1 MDATAELLQRFLAD
15 NDCSRD
21 ALLRFAQDS
30 DWKRTDVVSTLRV
43 GLRKRADA
51 SIRAWGALTKQ
62 LACTP
67 STLLRNLIACAEEPE
82 LAVYSILLRYEQKT
96 AESSLEDSLKD
107 VLGILPNRDSELS
120 LVRTLVLTDRKPPIG
135 SFTHLLKTHPER
147 LFFARL
153 WSALEVEEPSEQE
166 LNEIFSKISTG
177 PLSSPGDICVSAFA
191 KLRKARHWPAFV
203 NKESL
208 DELPTSVRRAALND
222 RSLLTDELRHVL
234 DTDPYFH
241 PDAPAVL
248 ARANVLES
256 ALRCIR
262 NNEFGEVSVARLA
275 EDKELFASNR
285 RKVRSALKISPP
297 YWSEPTASSPRL
309 RKALQKLSA
318 LPEAV
323 AMLAL
328 SAPASQRHKYF
339 AAAIEDIG
347 REAASLCS
355 VSLLATA
362 VANTVSHTAR
372 SNFLKILDE
381 PKLRYAIFKQCFA
394 DQYFRPRIKYKD
406 LLVEW
411 FRIGTI
417 KDLVTT
423 VRVDASTM
431 PIFAD
436 VQDEEGKFLE
446 LLDATVKRLPADIVF
461 ELLTPSRRRRYRSAN
476 SERTDDLICNMI
488 KRLCKKKKII
498 DEWANPR
505 RFASFAKWF
514 PSAAPNVLKQLRTDH
529 AFQTVC
535 EIPKIWKLGDD
546 VAQMMRLKGSDGS
559 PLWHGY
565 LRRWS
570 EKSRPIP
577 RGMRQYLEDRQ
588 DLLKLAFEVAP
599 IAFWRAVRNRYALEE
614 LLKAALRYPKL
625 AVDLEKRTS
634 REQLRATIPWVR
646 ETWNTQPTLSAAY
659 EVAVSFSLADAGF
672 LVALGKELC
681 PPFDK
686 DRCGRAFDSCYRTY
700 ELPKK
705 AGGKRTITV
714 PSTALKRLQR
724 RLLDNGFDEIP
735 LHPSAMGFRKGR
747 SIRDNAEKHTGKE
760 VVANVD
766 IHQFFPSTR
775 YQLILRACRKLC
787 NGGISPRAARLVA
800 EICSYCG
807 ALPTGAP
814 TSPAIGNIVLRNA
827 DQAIG
832 TVADRVGVTYT
843 RYADDLTFS
852 GDDAAISILPFAR
865 EVLTQ
870 LDYQLDK
877 KKTNLYR
884 RGRRQLVTGL
894 VVNEKPNIPRR
905 LRRKLRAAV
914 HSRLSG
920 KEPYWHDQP
929 MPDSV
934 LMGHIAFLFLT
945 QPEEATRYR
954 ESLQEVLSQ

>member
-21 ALLRFAQDS
+21 ALLQFVQNS
-30 DWKRTDVVSTLRV
+30 DWKRPDVVSTLKV
-43 GLRKRADA
+43 GLRKRAD
-51 SIRAWGALTKQ
+51 STIRAWGVLSKQ

-96 AESSLEDSLKD
+96 AESSLGGSLKD
-107 VLGILPNRDSELS
+107 VLDILHNRDSELS
-120 LVRTLVLTDRKPPIG
+120 LVQSLVLTDRKPPIG
-135 SFTHLLKTHPER
+135 SFTRTLKTDLER

-153 WSALEVEEPSEQE
+153 WSALEVEDPSGQD
-166 LNEIFSKISTG
+166 LNEIFSRITIG
-177 PLSSPGDICVSAFA
+177 PLGSVGDICISVFA
-191 KLRKARHWPAFV
+191 KLRKARNWPAFI

-222 RSLLTDELRHVL
+222 RSMLTVELRQIL

-248 ARANVLES
+248 ARADVLES

-262 NNEFGEVSVARLA
+262 NKEFADVSVARLA

-285 RKVRSALKISPP
+285 GKVRSALKTSPP
-297 YWSEPTASSPRL
+297 YWSKPTASSPRL
-309 RKALQKLSA
+309 RKALRNLST

-339 AAAIEDIG
+339 AAAIEDVG

-355 VSLLATA
+355 VSSLSTALAETA
-362 VANTVSHTAR
+362 SRTAR
-372 SNFLKILDE
+372 TSFLNILDE
-381 PKLRYAIFKQCFA
+381 PKLRYAVFKQCFA
-394 DQYFRPRIKYKD
+394 DRYFRPRVKYQD

-411 FRIGTI
+411 FSIGPI
-417 KDLVTT
+417 KDLVKT
-423 VRVDASTM
+423 VQIDASTM

-436 VQDEEGKFLE
+436 VQDEDGKFLE
-446 LLDATVKRLPADIVF
+446 LLDATVNRLPAEIVF
-461 ELLTPSRRRRYRSAN
+461 ELLTPSRRRRYVSTDSARAN
-476 SERTDDLICNMI
+476 ELISDLVS
-488 KRLCKKKKII
+488 RLCEKKAITG
-498 DEWANPR
+498 WASPR
-505 RFASFAKWF
+505 RFSSFARWF
-514 PSAAPNVLKQLRTDH
+514 PRSAPDVLRQLRTDH
-529 AFQTVC
+529 AFRSVC
-535 EIPKIWKLGDD
+535 KIPKIWKLGDD
-546 VAQMMRLKGSDGS
+546 VVDQMMQLKDSDGS
-559 PLWHGY
+559 PLWHAY
-565 LRRWS
+565 LTRWS
-570 EKSRPIP
+570 AKSRPIP
-577 RGMRQYLEDRQ
+577 TAMRRYLESRD
-588 DLLKLAFEVAP
+588 DLLKLAFELAP
-599 IAFWRAVRNRYALEE
+599 IAFWRAARSRYVLEE

-625 AVDLEKRTS
+625 AVDLEKQTS

-672 LVALGKELC
+672 LVALGKELR
-681 PPFDK
+681 PPFDNE
-686 DRCGRAFDSCYRTY
+686 RCGTAFDSYYRTY

-747 SIRDNAEKHTGKE
+747 SIKDNAEKHTGKE

-766 IHQFFPSTR
+766 IHQFFPSTGYR
-775 YQLILRACRKLC
+775 LILRACRKLC
-787 NGGISPRAARLVA
+787 DGGISPRAARLVA
-800 EICSYCG
+800 EICSYG
-807 ALPTGAP
+807 GSLPTGAP
-814 TSPAIGNIVLRNA
+814 TSPAIGNVVLRAA

-832 TVADRVGVTYT
+832 TVADRAGVTYT

-852 GDDAAISILPFAR
+852 GGDAAIAILPFAR
-865 EVLTQ
+865 EVLIQ
-870 LDYQLDK
+870 LDYQLDD

-894 VVNEKPNIPRR
+894 VVNEKPNLPRR

-929 MPDSV
+929 MLDSV

-954 ESLQEVLSQ
+954 ENLREVLSQ